1 MATVN
6 KKHAAT
12 VSNQDFNTWKLRP
25 HDVAFLYF
33 KTIYAVPDLPF
44 MHFYGTHI
52 NVF

>member
-6 KKHAAT
+6 KKHTAT
-12 VSNQDFNTWKLRP
+12 VNNQVCNTWKLRP

-33 KTIYAVPDLPF
+33 KTIYDEPDLPF
-44 MHFYGTHI
+44 MHFYDIHI